1 MNKKRIGRWPLSLL
15 IMLAITTQAMLAVS
29 TSGAD
34 APEDDEEIATKA
46 TPIAKQ
52 KTKKV
57 VRRKKGQP
65 AKNRRVQTTKKK
77 GQGKAAKPAAK
88 KRAHR
93 VGTKKRKV
101 TKKSS
106 VASKQETVSAV
117 ATQPSVAAVAASAV
131 PAVST
136 AVQAPASQVLKA
148 NRWASVDVGGVN
160 QGVKFSRID
169 AGSRDNVWATVD
181 TTKSIYQLQSDGG
194 FELQSNGDALAVSVG
209 ADNTVAVV
217 NIHNDVFLLDNG
229 AWKKILDDK
238 KMTNLAVVNKDSIFA
253 IEERDGRDYVWHYK
267 NGAWEQMKDSNGQEV
282 VGFNNVSANA
292 AGTVFLLTPEGELYQ
307 MGNAGVAKTQDAF
320 DEEIATAIAPAVPAV
335 ASAAQASPT
344 VDVVASDA
352 KAASAEA
359 VLRDKI
365 KKVRAQI
372 IGLGGAIDKTTEAE
386 HNKKAIKEKADIEKL
401 NKEIKTLQA
410 KASKQ
415 TNRSLKK
422 QTTAKIADLKKK
434 KHAIERARRARLAG
448 KLREYQA
455 KLASL
460 QPAASAPAK

>member
-1 MNKKRIGRWPLSLL
+1 MAS
-15 IMLAITTQAMLAVS
+15 TT
-29 TSGAD
+29 
-34 APEDDEEIATKA
+34 
-46 TPIAKQ
+46 
-52 KTKKV
+52 
-57 VRRKKGQP
+57 
-65 AKNRRVQTTKKK
+65 
-77 GQGKAAKPAAK
+77 
-88 KRAHR
+88 
-93 VGTKKRKV
+93 
-101 TKKSS
+101 
-106 VASKQETVSAV
+106 
-117 ATQPSVAAVAASAV
+117 
-131 PAVST
+131 
-136 AVQAPASQVLKA
+136 VQALASQVLKA

-160 QGVKFSRID
+160 QGVKFARID
-169 AGSRDNVWATVD
+169 VGSRDNVWATVD

-217 NIHNDVFLLDNG
+217 NLHNDVFLLDNG
-229 AWKKILDDK
+229 AWKKILDGK

-253 IEERDGRDYVWHYK
+253 IEEREGRDYVWHYK
-267 NGAWEQMKDSNGQEV
+267 HGTWEQMKDSSGQEA

-307 MGNAGVAKTQDAF
+307 MGNAGVEKTQDAT
-320 DEEIATAIAPAVPAV
+320 DEEIVAAIAPAASAIAHADTASVAVDAV
-335 ASAAQASPT
+335 AS
-344 VDVVASDA
+344 DV

-365 KKVRAQI
+365 KKVRAQFTS
-372 IGLGGAIDKTTEAE
+372 LGGVIDKTKEAE
-386 HNKKAIKEKADIEKL
+386 HNKTAIQEKTDIEKL

-422 QTTAKIADLKKK
+422 QTMAKIADVKKK

-448 KLREYQA
+448 KLRDYQA

-460 QPAASAPAK
+460 KPVASASVK